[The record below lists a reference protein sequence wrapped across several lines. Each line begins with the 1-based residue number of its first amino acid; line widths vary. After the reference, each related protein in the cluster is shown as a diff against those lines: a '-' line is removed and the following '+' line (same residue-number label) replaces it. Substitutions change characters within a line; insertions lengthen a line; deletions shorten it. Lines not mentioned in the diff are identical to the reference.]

1 VSVGRRVL
9 NHIRRVFP
17 GRTFANDEGG
27 ADPSRVGGPTNA
39 LVDTGAE
46 FSTVVSSKD
55 GNTGIARDLQRTAQR
70 TNAASGHMRNL
81 PLAFQDIDAMCDS
94 ISLPRTV
101 ADVAKQ
107 LFKRADD
114 ERLLRGK
121 QITAIIAAC
130 IFIACRQAGPG
141 IARSFKEIVAL
152 TGVSKKLLGQCFKVL
167 AQSFETEGTS
177 RSHTPSDTLPP
188 STGGTAGA
196 EDLMIRF
203 CNHLGLP
210 VPIQL
215 RAIDIVRK
223 CTSLGLLDGR
233 SPMSVAG
240 ACILFATHLFNQPKT
255 AREISAVAGVSDAT
269 IRNAYK

>member
-1 VSVGRRVL
+1 VK
-9 NHIRRVFP
+9 IP
-17 GRTFANDEGG
+17 TGRTFANDEGG
-27 ADPSRVGGPTNA
+27 ADPSRVGGPTNS
-39 LVDTGAE
+39 LVDSGAE
-46 FSTVVSSKD
+46 FSTVVSAKD
-55 GNTGIARDLQRTAQR
+55 GNTGLSRDLQRTAQR
-70 TNAASGHMRNL
+70 TNSASGHMRNL
-81 PLAFQDIDAMCDS
+81 PSAFQDIDAMCDS

-121 QITAIIAAC
+121 QISAIIAAC

-141 IARSFKEIVAL
+141 VARSFKEIVSL

-167 AQSFETEGTS
+167 AQSFETSDGAS
-177 RSHTPSDTLPP
+177 RANTPADAPQAP
-188 STGGTAGA
+188 AGGTAGA
-196 EDLMIRF
+196 EDLMTRF
-203 CNHLGLP
+203 CNHLALP
-210 VPIQL
+210 VPLQL

-223 CTSLGLLDGR
+223 CTALGLLDGR